1 MDALSQ
7 LSYTP
12 VTKQKQSA
20 DGLADLKHLNESP
33 AEIPLRY
40 FRDVQAILYLEFRIL
55 LFLWSFLIQFPS
67 VLVAANGNLPL
78 EWHPYA

>member
-20 DGLADLKHLNESP
+20 DGLADLKHLNESA

-40 FRDVQAILYLEFRIL
+40 FCAVMVVMNLECPYFFSLIILW
-55 LFLWSFLIQFPS
+55 LFLWQCPP
-67 VLVAANGNLPL
+67 VLVAAK
-78 EWHPYA
+78 

>member
-12 VTKQKQSA
+12 VTKTKQSA

-40 FRDVQAILYLEFRIL
+40 FIDVWAVQNLKCRIL

-67 VLVAANGNLPL
+67 VLVAGN
-78 EWHPYA
+78 